1 LVIAIVA
8 TIALGTC
15 PVFAQ
20 TSTATILGVV
30 RDTSGALV
38 PGVSITIKHTESGLT
53 RSVVSSERGAYSVP
67 LLPVGA
73 YEISTTMPGF
83 KQQVRSG
90 VNLVVGQEA
99 VVDLTLEV
107 GGATEQVTV
116 TEEAPLVNTTTSS
129 TSGVITEQQ
138 VKELPLNGRS
148 FDQLITLNVGV
159 SNATS
164 NTLDSGNWNMFSV
177 SGKRPET
184 NRFIIN
190 GIDWVGGNANGQYIT
205 PEGASRQMLGVEAV
219 REFNVLTD
227 TYSAE
232 YGKRAGG
239 QINIVTTSGTNQ
251 LHGSAFEYLRNSALD
266 ARNFFDQTIG
276 APPFKRNQFGGA
288 LGGPLKKDKM
298 FLFGTYEGFQER
310 LSRSSTSVVPGTCA
324 RQGLFPNAAGVCAA
338 VTDLK
343 PAMLKYAN
351 AFWPAPSTPD
361 RPDGTAIAYANPPQ
375 KIGES
380 LGIARFDQVISSKDS
395 FYGNFTVDNGLRI
408 NPWGGGGGGDPNF
421 KTVSDYIAK
430 TLSLKET
437 HVFSSSLV
445 NIATVGYAGTY
456 ADSVNAP
463 AVPMPADIAFLEGG
477 NPGTVVIGGG
487 ISAASPSAVGGVP
500 GNNPYRGVRNYFTY
514 SDDLRF
520 IKGKHSW
527 SMGGWLLKVQQGLA
541 GVALSSAANV
551 AYPTVLA
558 FLQDR
563 PVNAILT
570 RNAPALGFRS
580 TEGAWYVQDDMKL
593 RSNFTL
599 RLGLRHEMTN
609 GWNEVA
615 GRCSNYRYDPGFVI
629 QTNPIVGKSCI
640 DQNHAKLLLQPR
652 VGLAWDP
659 TGTGTWAVRAAFGIH
674 NDLIDN
680 LGIRAQAGMPP
691 YAARES
697 LPVSPAT
704 GFLPLL
710 PLKKNVP
717 LPPTCGPGIPQ
728 PCSIYQP
735 TGFDPNMFTPTV
747 QIWDLMVER
756 QLAKDL
762 VLSVGYVGSQSYH
775 TSLTMN
781 TNTAPPVMCQNPQ
794 GCRSGGVLAQP
805 TDPTILATR
814 YTVPQGTLYL
824 APGTRPNPY
833 VAYTQ
838 SWFGWGTASYHALN
852 VSLLKRA
859 TRGLTFKAN
868 YSYSKALDLNSA
880 ILAPSGENEP
890 ANLVSAYNRNLN
902 KGVAAYNPVHQFNSN
917 FSYQLP
923 FGAGQ
928 RFGGGASGRL
938 NRLIGGWQWNGI
950 VTAQTGF
957 PFTPQ
962 IGFNNSGTGDGAV
975 PDIADRNPNFKGP
988 VILGTVDHWFDPRAF
1003 SMPIA
1008 GTFGNAGRGA
1018 YRGPGLFN
1026 VDTSLFKRI
1035 PIRESVTLQFRVEAF
1050 NVLNRAN
1057 FAFPNQVVFQGNSS
1071 NYSYSESAGQTT
1083 NTATASRQLQLALK
1097 LLF

>member
-1 LVIAIVA
+1 MVRMGVLRPFRRFVTAIVLL
-8 TIALGTC
+8 IALGTTC
-15 PVFAQ
+15 LSFAQ

-30 RDTSGALV
+30 RDASGALI
-38 PGVSITIKHTESGLT
+38 PGVSISVKHTESGLT
-53 RSVVSSERGAYSVP
+53 RTAISSERGAYSMP

-73 YEISTTMPGF
+73 YEITTTMPGF
-83 KQQVRSG
+83 KQAVRTG
-90 VNLVVGQEA
+90 INLVVGQEA

-107 GGATEQVTV
+107 GAAAETVTV
-116 TEEAPLVNTTTSS
+116 SEEAPLVNTTTSS

-177 SGKRPET
+177 AGKRPET

-205 PEGASRQMLGVEAV
+205 PEGASRQLLGVEAV
-219 REFNVLTD
+219 REFNVLTA

-251 LHGSAFEYLRNSALD
+251 LHGTAFEYLRNNMFD

-298 FLFGTYEGFQER
+298 FLFGNYEGFRQR
-310 LSRSSTSVVPGTCA
+310 LALSSTSVVPGAFA
-324 RQGLFPNAAGVCAA
+324 RQGLAWPQNLLGPNGPDGKPTSLPVGSP
-338 VTDLK
+338 VPGLQ

-351 AFWPAPSTPD
+351 AFWPAPSSPD
-361 RPDGTAIAYANPPQ
+361 RADGSAIAYSNPPQ

-380 LGIARFDQVISSKDS
+380 FGLARFDYVISSKDS
-395 FYGNFTVDNGLRI
+395 FYGNLTVNNGLRI

-421 KTVSDYIAK
+421 QTVADYIAK
-430 TLSLKET
+430 TFSLKQT
-437 HVFSSSLV
+437 HVFSSNVV
-445 NIATVGYAGTY
+445 NVATLGYAGTY

-463 AVPMPADIAFLEGG
+463 ALPMSKDVVFLEGG
-477 NPGTVVIGGG
+477 NPGTIVIGGG
-487 ISAASPSAVGGVP
+487 ISAAAASAIAGVP
-500 GNNPYRGVRNYFTY
+500 GNNPYWGVRNYFTY
-514 SDDLRF
+514 TDDVRF

-527 SMGGWLLKVQQGLA
+527 SMGGWFVKVQQQLS

-551 AYPTVLA
+551 AYPNIPA
-558 FLQDR
+558 FLRDQ

-570 RNAPALGFRS
+570 RNAPTLGFRS

-609 GWNEVA
+609 GWNEVF
-615 GRCSNYRYDPGFVI
+615 GRCSNYRFDPGFVI
-629 QTNPIVGKSCI
+629 QREPTVGKSCL
-640 DQNHAKLLLQPR
+640 DDNHAKLLLQPR

-659 TGTGTWAVRAAFGIH
+659 TGTGTWAVRAGFGIH

-680 LGIRAQAGMPP
+680 LGIRTQAGMPP
-691 YAARES
+691 FAARES
-697 LPVSPAT
+697 LPVTPAT

-710 PLKKNVP
+710 PLKKDAP

-747 QIWDLMVER
+747 QIWDLTVER

-775 TSLTMN
+775 TNLTMN

-838 SWFGWGTASYHALN
+838 SWFGW
-852 VSLLKRA
+852 VPP
-859 TRGLTFKAN
+859 
-868 YSYSKALDLNSA
+868 A
-880 ILAPSGENEP
+880 IM
-890 ANLVSAYNRNLN
+890 R
-902 KGVAAYNPVHQFNSN
+902 
-917 FSYQLP
+917 
-923 FGAGQ
+923 
-928 RFGGGASGRL
+928 
-938 NRLIGGWQWNGI
+938 
-950 VTAQTGF
+950 
-957 PFTPQ
+957 
-962 IGFNNSGTGDGAV
+962 
-975 PDIADRNPNFKGP
+975 
-988 VILGTVDHWFDPRAF
+988 
-1003 SMPIA
+1003 
-1008 GTFGNAGRGA
+1008 
-1018 YRGPGLFN
+1018 
-1026 VDTSLFKRI
+1026 
-1035 PIRESVTLQFRVEAF
+1035 
-1050 NVLNRAN
+1050 
-1057 FAFPNQVVFQGNSS
+1057 
-1071 NYSYSESAGQTT
+1071 
-1083 NTATASRQLQLALK
+1083 
-1097 LLF
+1097 